1 MAYWSGCGAVSA
13 AAARRRSGPAA
24 IPMFTLDQFRRLAF
38 LEGRWTGNGP
48 NGASFFEE
56 DAFVDTATLRS
67 TRYADAC

>member
-1 MAYWSGCGAVSA
+1 
-13 AAARRRSGPAA
+13 
-24 IPMFTLDQFRRLAF
+24 MFTLDQFRRLAF